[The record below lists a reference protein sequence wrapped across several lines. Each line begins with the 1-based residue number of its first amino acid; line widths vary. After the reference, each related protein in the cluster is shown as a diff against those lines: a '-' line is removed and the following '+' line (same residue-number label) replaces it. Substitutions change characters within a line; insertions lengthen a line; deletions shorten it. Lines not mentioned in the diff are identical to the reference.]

1 MNILAYEEK
10 NLAKI
15 QKKNDKKLLW
25 SLVESEREKKVLKK
39 MFEQVKSKFFF
50 FFFKKKLIYNFQLI
64 EIDKSS
70 QKILKEISI
79 DRKQIGSIENMEK
92 QNFREKQPDF

>member
-50 FFFKKKLIYNFQLI
+50 FFLKKAHLQF
-64 EIDKSS
+64 
-70 QKILKEISI
+70 SI
-79 DRKQIGSIENMEK
+79 DRNRQKLTENFK
-92 QNFREKQPDF
+92 RNFESKTDWINRKYGKTEFQRKTT

>member
-25 SLVESEREKKVLKK
+25 SLAELERERKRERERDRGKFENFLKK
-39 MFEQVKSKFFF
+39 MF
-50 FFFKKKLIYNFQLI
+50 
-64 EIDKSS
+64 
-70 QKILKEISI
+70 
-79 DRKQIGSIENMEK
+79 
-92 QNFREKQPDF
+92 

>member
-15 QKKNDKKLLW
+15 QKKNDKKLPW

-50 FFFKKKLIYNFQLI
+50 FFFKKAHLQFA
-64 EIDKSS
+64 
-70 QKILKEISI
+70 I
-79 DRKQIGSIENMEK
+79 DRNRQKLTENFK
-92 QNFREKQPDF
+92 RNFD